1 VLAKISS
8 ILYNAVMGEPPMIL
22 NKNILIAIL
31 EMTNYLLGRAAKAD
45 KKKFLR
51 AMAKV
56 ADQAPEK
63 EDVLSLVSQRYSN
76 KTNCLQTSSSVS
88 IP

>member
-1 VLAKISS
+1 MLAKTSS
-8 ILYNAVMGEPPMIL
+8 ILYNAVMGESHMIM

-45 KKKFLR
+45 KKKFLG

-56 ADQAPEK
+56 ADKAPSQ
-63 EDVLSLVSQRYSN
+63 EDVL
-76 KTNCLQTSSSVS
+76 
-88 IP
+88 